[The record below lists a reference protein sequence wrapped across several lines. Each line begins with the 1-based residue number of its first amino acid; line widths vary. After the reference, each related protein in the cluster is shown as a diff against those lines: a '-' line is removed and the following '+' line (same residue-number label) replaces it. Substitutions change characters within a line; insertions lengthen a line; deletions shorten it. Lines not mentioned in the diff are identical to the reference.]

1 MLSKTFR
8 GFRLYVGGTP
18 AVSRR
23 QREREINATISP
35 MDRKALTRAYKEAPR
50 PMGVYPIRN
59 TVNGKSLVASSI
71 NLPAILN
78 RHQAALRL
86 GGHTNK
92 ALQKDWNELGP
103 EAFEFE
109 VLDTLTPSAKPG
121 DKPAD
126 DLLAL
131 EAMWIEKLS
140 ATEDLGYNPKAKR
153 PA

>member
-1 MLSKTFR
+1 
-8 GFRLYVGGTP
+8 
-18 AVSRR
+18 
-23 QREREINATISP
+23 
-35 MDRKALTRAYKEAPR
+35 MDRKALTRAYKETPR
-50 PMGVYPIRN
+50 PMGVYRIRN
-59 TVNGKSLVASSI
+59 TVSGRSLVASSI

-92 ALQKDWNELGP
+92 TLQKDWNELGP
-103 EAFEFE
+103 EAFAFE
-109 VLDTLTPSAKPG
+109 VLDTLAPSDKPG

-126 DLLAL
+126 DLRAL

-140 ATEDLGYNPKAKR
+140 PTEDLGYNPAPKR

>member
-1 MLSKTFR
+1 
-8 GFRLYVGGTP
+8 
-18 AVSRR
+18 
-23 QREREINATISP
+23 
-35 MDRKALTRAYKEAPR
+35 MDRKALTRAYKETPR
-50 PMGVYPIRN
+50 PMGVYRVRN
-59 TVNGKSLVASSI
+59 TVTGKSLVASSI

-78 RHQAALRL
+78 RHKAALSL

-109 VLDTLTPSAKPG
+109 VLDTLTPSDKPG

-131 EAMWIEKLS
+131 EAMWIEKL
-140 ATEDLGYNPKAKR
+140 APTEDLGYNPKSKR
-153 PA
+153 LS

>member
-1 MLSKTFR
+1 
-8 GFRLYVGGTP
+8 
-18 AVSRR
+18 
-23 QREREINATISP
+23 
-35 MDRKALTRAYKEAPR
+35 MDRKALTREYKETPR
-50 PMGVYPIRN
+50 PMGVYRIRN
-59 TVNGKSLVASSI
+59 TVTGRSLVASSV

-103 EAFEFE
+103 EAFAFE
-109 VLDTLTPSAKPG
+109 VLDTLTPSDKPG
-121 DKPAD
+121 DKPAA

-140 ATEDLGYNPKAKR
+140 PDEDLGYNPKPK

>member
-1 MLSKTFR
+1 
-8 GFRLYVGGTP
+8 
-18 AVSRR
+18 
-23 QREREINATISP
+23 
-35 MDRKALTRAYKEAPR
+35 MDRKALTRAYKETPR
-50 PMGVYPIRN
+50 PMGVYRIRN
-59 TVNGKSLVASSI
+59 TVTGKSLVASSI

-103 EAFEFE
+103 EAFAFE
-109 VLDTLTPSAKPG
+109 VLDTLTPSNKPG

-140 ATEDLGYNPKAKR
+140 PTEDLGYNPKPKQTA
-153 PA
+153 